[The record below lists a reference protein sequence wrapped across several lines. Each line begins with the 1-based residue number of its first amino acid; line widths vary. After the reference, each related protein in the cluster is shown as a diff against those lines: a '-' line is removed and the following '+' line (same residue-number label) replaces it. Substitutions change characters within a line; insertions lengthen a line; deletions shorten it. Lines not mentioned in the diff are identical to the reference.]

1 MEDPEQGERNRQ
13 GGGIAHG
20 AVATATSRSS
30 VDMADV
36 DEEQQVLGAH
46 VADDVAGVLLEDSDH
61 IKGTEQPDDRE
72 DVPSD
77 HNGRANGMELRC
89 SAGLPG

>member
-1 MEDPEQGERNRQ
+1 MGH
-13 GGGIAHG
+13 A
-20 AVATATSRSS
+20 
-30 VDMADV
+30 
-36 DEEQQVLGAH
+36 DEEQQVLGAQ
-46 VADDVAGVLLEDSDH
+46 VAYDVAGVLLEDRDH
-61 IKGTEQPDDRE
+61 IGGTEQPDDRE